1 MERDTIRRIRE
12 STRTGRLP
20 RHFTPADVNKVSSI
34 HWAGTFLPKHRAGNP
49 GGYTVLFVRV
59 RSGVY
64 RLITYLRLALGTKQ
78 RLVSQKWSRLYSRPT
93 SCLWITF

>member
-12 STRTGRLP
+12 ATRTGRLP
-20 RHFTPADVNKVSSI
+20 RHFTPADVNKVLSI

-64 RLITYLRLALGTKQ
+64 RLITSGPCVMKQ
-78 RLVSQKWSRLYSRPT
+78 LLQEQKNPN
-93 SCLWITF
+93 